1 MELAQLLPYVVKKIM
16 DKKENEK
23 LDPMRNEPAE
33 KGRKNDPDLRDES
46 AIQPGVQTIS
56 KSDYDHANEQRT
68 KTSSGSFGE
77 DQNTDNADAAF
88 DDVKSN
94 EDE

>member
-1 MELAQLLPYVVKKIM
+1 M
-16 DKKENEK
+16 DKKENDK

-56 KSDYDHANEQRT
+56 KSDYDNANEHLT

-77 DQNTDNADAAF
+77 DKNTDNADPAF
-88 DDVKSN
+88 DDVNKN
-94 EDE
+94 EKE